1 MFKKVAPDL
10 GTGVDQ
16 HIRSAMAE
24 LLSQEQIQWSET
36 LSIVTM
42 EVRKDLWGG
51 RMDYPK
57 VISKVGSSY
66 YCTTTTEMFIDWL
79 FLGFSPITFNTE
91 QIFTLE
97 W

>member
-1 MFKKVAPDL
+1 MIKVFIISVTVVEKIKMEDKFHWDWKMMFKKVAPDL

-24 LLSQEQIQWSET
+24 LLSQEQVQWSEAH
-36 LSIVTM
+36 SIVTA

-57 VISKVGSSY
+57 VISKVG
-66 YCTTTTEMFIDWL
+66 
-79 FLGFSPITFNTE
+79 
-91 QIFTLE
+91 
-97 W
+97 